1 MRTTWRRCWRRSIQ
15 GSRRRTEGGTEAAD
29 QTQSTP
35 STPRFGMGCGVR
47 AVVQRVSEG
56 SVVVDGKVTG
66 AVGQGLCVLVGV
78 GQGDSEEDARWLA
91 DKVVDLRVF
100 EDEQGK
106 MNRSVLDVRGGV
118 LAISQFTL
126 FGDARKGTR
135 PGFVDAARPE
145 VAQPLYAKFCE
156 QVRARGV
163 EVGEGVFR
171 ATMEVRIV
179 NEGPVT
185 LLLDSKKLF

>member
-1 MRTTWRRCWRRSIQ
+1 M
-15 GSRRRTEGGTEAAD
+15 
-29 QTQSTP
+29 
-35 STPRFGMGCGVR
+35 
-47 AVVQRVSEG
+47 VQRVSEG
-56 SVVVDGKVTG
+56 AVLVDGKVTG

-78 GQGDSEEDARWLA
+78 GHSDSDEDARWLA

-145 VAQPLYAKFCE
+145 VAQPLYTKFCE

-171 ATMEVRIV
+171 ATMQVRIV

>member
-1 MRTTWRRCWRRSIQ
+1 ML
-15 GSRRRTEGGTEAAD
+15 
-29 QTQSTP
+29 
-35 STPRFGMGCGVR
+35 
-47 AVVQRVSEG
+47 
-56 SVVVDGKVTG
+56 VDGKGTG
-66 AVGQGLCVLVGV
+66 AIGQGLCVLVGV

-91 DKVVDLRVF
+91 DKVVDLRIF

-126 FGDARKGTR
+126 FGDARRGTR

-171 ATMEVRIV
+171 ATMQVRVV

-185 LLLDSKKLF
+185 LLLDSKKVF